1 MILTRKT
8 RIDKRDLADIRAID
22 CQVGR
27 LPRTHGS
34 GLFTR
39 GETQV
44 LSVVTLG
51 SSSDEQKIEALEG
64 DEWKTFMLHYN
75 FPPYC
80 VGEARFLRGPSRRE
94 IGHGALAER
103 TIKAVMPSHED
114 FPLPWPRYVPVLW
127 P

>member
-1 MILTRKT
+1 M
-8 RIDKRDLADIRAID
+8 
-22 CQVGR
+22 

-51 SSSDEQKIEALEG
+51 SSSDEQKVEALAG
-64 DEWKTFMLHYN
+64 DEFKNFMLHYN

-94 IGHGALAER
+94 I
-103 TIKAVMPSHED
+103 
-114 FPLPWPRYVPVLW
+114 
-127 P
+127 